1 MVVQEKTRV
10 KDHGKSTE
18 KSNVN
23 DIVRTIT
30 DMLWSYD
37 SVKHVVKNNY
47 VILNAIVR
55 NAIKS
60 LNINADN
67 FDIESFYDN
76 FDIHM
81 LDLKSQD
88 TLGYSLSE
96 LLSRFIVNKADNNVE
111 KAMEMAPAMIESRL
125 KEIIDYLRKNPGDSE
140 SLEYAKDLINQLREF
155 NRDLARKYESELSTI
170 LNPKPKV
177 VEPKPMVK
185 VIESKP
191 EQPKP
196 VEPRTN
202 VVKHNVDN
210 ERAKEIENI
219 EYFLKMYIA
228 YIRLPPSQSTPY
240 YIEKAKELIDRLRKL
255 NPQLALKYE
264 RILNTVLYEKRKY
277 ANYGKKEP
285 RAKVRIRHASVRI
298 TEYLNVNE
306 TENDKR
312 ELVNDANAVDVS
324 EILRSPKPRSVKT
337 DVKPMKRNL
346 GLLRQIRKI
355 MDVIG
360 KDFVNMYYYH
370 YYRRRY

>member
-1 MVVQEKTRV
+1 
-10 KDHGKSTE
+10 
-18 KSNVN
+18 
-23 DIVRTIT
+23 
-30 DMLWSYD
+30 
-37 SVKHVVKNNY
+37 
-47 VILNAIVR
+47 
-55 NAIKS
+55 
-60 LNINADN
+60 
-67 FDIESFYDN
+67 
-76 FDIHM
+76 
-81 LDLKSQD
+81 
-88 TLGYSLSE
+88 
-96 LLSRFIVNKADNNVE
+96 
-111 KAMEMAPAMIESRL
+111 MEMAPAMIESRL

>member
-1 MVVQEKTRV
+1 MEKAPYEIANR
-10 KDHGKSTE
+10 
-18 KSNVN
+18 
-23 DIVRTIT
+23 
-30 DMLWSYD
+30 
-37 SVKHVVKNNY
+37 
-47 VILNAIVR
+47 
-55 NAIKS
+55 
-60 LNINADN
+60 
-67 FDIESFYDN
+67 
-76 FDIHM
+76 
-81 LDLKSQD
+81 
-88 TLGYSLSE
+88 LSE
-96 LLSRFIVNKADNNVE
+96 VLKY
-111 KAMEMAPAMIESRL
+111 L
-125 KEIIDYLRKNPGDSE
+125 KENPNDNE
-140 SLEYAKDLINQLREF
+140 SVDYAKELIANLREF
-155 NRDLARKYESELSTI
+155 NRELARRYESELSTI

-312 ELVNDANAVDVS
+312 ELVNDVNAVDAVDVS
-324 EILRSPKPRSVKT
+324 EILRPKPTKPRSVKT
-337 DVKPMKRNL
+337 DVKTTVKRKP
-346 GLLRQIRKI
+346 GLLQQIRKI

-360 KDFVNMYYYH
+360 KDFVNMYYY
-370 YYRRRY
+370 RS